1 MLNIGLDSY
10 DGELQ
15 SRVSYLSVIPKDDR
29 ENSII
34 YDAPYPIFIDI
45 NNYQPLTVRNIKC
58 RLLNNDLSA
67 VTMVGVGTIVI
78 LLKD

>member
-29 ENSII
+29 DNFII
-34 YDAPYPIFIDI
+34 YDVLYPIFIDI
-45 NNYQPLTVRNIKC
+45 NNYRSLSLRNIKC
-58 RLLNNDLSA
+58 RL
-67 VTMVGVGTIVI
+67 
-78 LLKD
+78 